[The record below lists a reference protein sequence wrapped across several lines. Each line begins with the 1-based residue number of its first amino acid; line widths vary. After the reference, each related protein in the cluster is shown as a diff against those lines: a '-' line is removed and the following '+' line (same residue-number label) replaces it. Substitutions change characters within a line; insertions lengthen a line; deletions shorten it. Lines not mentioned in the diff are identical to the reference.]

1 MPPYCHMLR
10 AFCTL
15 QVPLDSRSGA
25 YCSFDGRSRQ
35 ELHPGDSVLI
45 CMSQWPAPMVCSLDA
60 SHDWF
65 LSMREGLCWNVRK
78 QQGGRG
84 K

>member
-1 MPPYCHMLR
+1 M
-10 AFCTL
+10 
-15 QVPLDSRSGA
+15 
-25 YCSFDGRSRQ
+25 
-35 ELHPGDSVLI
+35 LI